1 MNQYYDNYEPNS
13 DYTKIVAIPGRAEQS
28 REFNEIQSMQK
39 EFLRRLSDV
48 SLKEGSIISGCELTI
63 TNNVAYITS
72 GKIYLQGL
80 IRNIDAS
87 SVKINGV
94 GDETICVRLEALMVT
109 ESEDITLLDP
119 AQESENYGMPG
130 AHRLKETLKL
140 TANDNDATTIYKLHD
155 GALLTIEAKP
165 NIEVINDVLAVR
177 TYDEMGN
184 YKVSGLEVMK
194 TNTYTDTQIC
204 VTVSEGKAYVKGY
217 QINKPSSTNLF
228 VDKSLDYTTVIAE
241 PKIYNSSTLKYR
253 LNNFP
258 AKAINRVLVTI
269 EVTRDITRGTTSSD
283 ILPNTPVVDIIK
295 VQQGTT
301 VYARGVDYQLI
312 NDSVNWL
319 TNASNKPAIGSTYK
333 VTWTYNK
340 VLTEGVDYALTSEDS
355 NYYLDFSGK
364 TGLKPIQ
371 NSEMK
376 IDYDFYLNRKDI
388 VVLNKDGEVLI
399 IKGQA
404 NLSDYVAT
412 PSYNN
417 VEYLC
422 LAIIT
427 IYANS
432 NKIDIDN
439 NAICRMPLEKMWAML
454 SRIEDL
460 EYNEAVTDLDV
471 VAQEGEQATLLKGI
485 LTDSFVNFDK
495 SDINHALWNASI
507 DLTEKCITTS
517 FEDKSY
523 LLSIANTRGTA
534 GFNGATFGY
543 MITNNCSDVVVLNQ
557 NYATER
563 MVINPYKVYLKNAI
577 LSISPASSNL
587 RGKVTYENG
596 PNTTITK
603 NVVAPYYYRGS
614 YKSELDR
621 QNLYNQGYSNLTTNV
636 HNTGN
641 NWHYNN
647 SSYTTVTG
655 TKTSTT
661 YKSRLIT
668 YIPTERVNVSVQNL
682 LPYMDNLTLTFA
694 GIRVNFDPESNTYK
708 GTQSGTCKA
717 DAQGNIRGS
726 FIIPSNISTGTK
738 EVKITD
744 GGTLEATANFTCA
757 SVVIDTVNTIQ
768 RKTVI
773 YKPYDPLA
781 QSFGFDTDRFISK
794 IGLFFA
800 SADPNNNVTV
810 EVRDMVNGYP
820 GTTRLG
826 VTVLKPSDIRTSG
839 NASVETIATF
849 ENPIYCEANKQ
860 YCVIITTDSNSNS
873 LFIANLGDRDISTNK
888 YVTAQAD
895 SRGVF
900 FTSSNALTWTAEQ
913 SKDLKY
919 KIYAKNFN
927 TSGVVTFDPIKI
939 NANRIC
945 LNTDSLLPAH
955 CTCEW
960 EYTINGD
967 NVWKAIT
974 PFVDVYLDKIATK
987 IQIRARLTGT
997 SYSSPVL
1004 SKEIIRLD
1012 TYLNNVSA
1020 SYITKNVVMSQPFT
1034 TVRQVID
1041 FNLPAGSSAI
1051 VQFSVDGGS
1060 SNESS
1065 WINAV
1070 QKGTPTE
1077 RPLGYT
1083 QYVYETNLSTAAT
1096 NFRARIKL
1104 ISSKPA
1110 IIPKAKNLMNIIR

>member
-1 MNQYYDNYEPNS
+1 MNQYYDNYDSNS
-13 DYTKIVAIPGRAEQS
+13 NYTKIVAIPGRAEQS

-63 TNNVAYITS
+63 TDNIAYITS

-80 IRNIDAS
+80 IRNIEAS
-87 SVKINGV
+87 SVEIAGT
-94 GDETICVRLEALMVT
+94 GDETICVQLESIMIT
-109 ESEDITLLDP
+109 EAEDITLLDP

-130 AHRLKETLKL
+130 AHRLQETLKL
-140 TANDNDATTIYKLHD
+140 TANDPNATIIYKLHD
-155 GALLTIEAKP
+155 GALLTVEEKP
-165 NIEVINDVLAVR
+165 NVEVINDVLAIR

-184 YKVSGLEVMK
+184 YKVSGLEVRK

-204 VTVSEGKAYVKGY
+204 IIVNEGKAYVKGY
-217 QINKPSSTNLF
+217 QINKPASTSLY

-241 PKIYNSSTLKYR
+241 PKIYNSNTLKYK
-253 LNNFP
+253 LNNKP
-258 AKAINRVLVTI
+258 VKEINRVLVTI
-269 EVTRDITRGTTSSD
+269 QVTKDITRGTTSSD
-283 ILPNTPVVDIIK
+283 VLPNAPVVDILKIE
-295 VQQGTT
+295 QGTI
-301 VYARGVDYQLI
+301 VYTRGTDYQLI

-319 TNASNKPAIGSTYK
+319 STASKKPAIGSTYK

-340 VLTEGVDYALTSEDS
+340 VLTAGVDYDLTSDNNE
-355 NYYLDFSGK
+355 YYLDFTNK
-364 TGLKPIQ
+364 TGLKPVE

-388 VVLNKDGEVLI
+388 VVLNKNGEVFI

-404 NLSDYVAT
+404 NLADYTAT
-412 PSYNN
+412 PSYNS

-422 LAIIT
+422 LATIT

-432 NKIDIDN
+432 TNIDIDN

-495 SDINHALWNASI
+495 SDINHALWDAAI
-507 DLTEKCITTS
+507 DLTERCVTTS
-517 FEDKSY
+517 AESSSY
-523 LLSIANTRGTA
+523 LLTTHDTQGTT
-534 GFNGATFGY
+534 GFSGKTFSY

-563 MVINPYKVYLKNAI
+563 MVINPYRVYLKNAI

-587 RGKVTYENG
+587 KGKITYENG
-596 PNTTITK
+596 PDVNISK
-603 NVVAPYYYRGS
+603 KIVASTYYRGS
-614 YKSELDR
+614 YKTELDR
-621 QNLYNQGYSNLTTNV
+621 QNFYAEGYSNLTTNV

-641 NWHYNN
+641 NWHYNS

-668 YIPTERVNVSVQNL
+668 YIPTETIKVNVKNL
-682 LPYMDNLTLTFA
+682 LPYIDNLTLTFA
-694 GIRVNFDPESNTYK
+694 GIKVNFIPASDVYK
-708 GTQSGTCKA
+708 GTEQGTCRA
-717 DAQGNIRGS
+717 DGEGIIKGS
-726 FIIPSNISTGTK
+726 FVIPKNISTGTK

-794 IGLFFA
+794 IGLYFS
-800 SADPNNNVTV
+800 SADPRNGVTV
-810 EVRDMVNGYP
+810 EIRDMVNGYP

-826 VTVLKPSDIRTSG
+826 IAVLSPKQIKTSG
-839 NASVETIATF
+839 NASVETIVSF
-849 ENPIYCEANKQ
+849 DDPIYCEANKQ

-873 LFIANLGDRDISTNK
+873 LFVANLGDRDILTNK

-919 KIYAKNFN
+919 KIYAKKFN
-927 TSGVVTFDPIKI
+927 TSGVILFDPIEI

-945 LNTDSLLPAH
+945 LNTDCLLPAN

-960 EYTINGD
+960 EYTIND
-967 NVWKAIT
+967 ENIWKAIT
-974 PFVDVYLDKIATK
+974 PFVDVYLNDVATK
-987 IQIRARLTGT
+987 IQLRAKLKGT
-997 SYSSPVL
+997 SYSSPIL
-1004 SKEIIRLD
+1004 SNEIVRLD

-1020 SYITKNVVMSQPFT
+1020 SYVTKNVVMSQPFT

-1041 FNLPAGSSAI
+1041 LNLPAGSSAI
-1051 VQFSVDGGS
+1051 VQFATDGGGS
-1060 SNESS
+1060 ESS
-1065 WINAV
+1065 WINAT

-1077 RPLGYT
+1077 RPFGYT
-1083 QYVYETNLSTAAT
+1083 QYVYETNLSASAT
-1096 NFRARIKL
+1096 NFRARLKL
-1104 ISSKPA
+1104 ISSKSA
-1110 IIPKAKNLMNIIR
+1110 IVPKAKNLMNIIR